1 MLGADIS
8 AGSNLDT
15 SFVGLSTLTTT
26 LDKSLEVFADVILNP
41 SFPAQELERLRKQQL
56 TAIRREQVSPNSMA
70 LRVFPKLIYGSNHA
84 YSNPFTGSG
93 TIASVSSIQLS
104 ELKDFH
110 RTWFKPNHATM
121 IVVGDITMDQILP
134 RLTKAFGGW
143 QPGDIPEKNIGHVD
157 RHKGVSLYLVD
168 RPGSQQSIL
177 LAGLIAVPKA
187 NPDEVAIEA
196 MNDLLGGLATSRI
209 NMNLREDKGWSYGA
223 FTGLINARGQRTF
236 YTFTSVQTDKTKESI
251 LEVMKEMRNYVGDRP
266 PTAEELEKSVKN
278 NSLSLAGRWETAS
291 SVLSSLSQIVQYDL
305 PDDYFKKYPQEVAAL
320 TVQPVIKVAREI
332 IHPESVVWVVV
343 GDRAKIQPGL
353 EQLGFGPVQLI
364 DPDGNLLGQ

>member
-1 MLGADIS
+1 
-8 AGSNLDT
+8 
-15 SFVGLSTLTTT
+15 
-26 LDKSLEVFADVILNP
+26 
-41 SFPAQELERLRKQQL
+41 
-56 TAIRREQVSPNSMA
+56 
-70 LRVFPKLIYGSNHA
+70 
-84 YSNPFTGSG
+84 
-93 TIASVSSIQLS
+93 
-104 ELKDFH
+104 
-110 RTWFKPNHATM
+110 
-121 IVVGDITMDQILP
+121 
-134 RLTKAFGGW
+134 
-143 QPGDIPEKNIGHVD
+143 
-157 RHKGVSLYLVD
+157 
-168 RPGSQQSIL
+168 
-177 LAGLIAVPKA
+177 
-187 NPDEVAIEA
+187 
-196 MNDLLGGLATSRI
+196 
-209 NMNLREDKGWSYGA
+209 MNLREDKGWSYGA